1 MRTNAYD
8 CWPAGEGIPQP
19 VGIRIEGKFPLTVK
33 VEVIPF
39 GFLRSPAIE
48 AWNDSSV
55 SEHDVC
61 LADSAHMRAGGFRC
75 GVTFQ
80 DRGTGRGD
88 HPSRLRRVGPGRKG
102 NQRDSADRAGDE
114 ATPRHARC
122 GNRADFFRVHSSSIT
137 KRIARRY
144 GSDHRSR
151 RCQTTDN
158 QDEALVSPSRVGRG
172 GCCRSGRHPGLLRP
186 GTEGRAGARPR
197 PPPPTGHWLHAGSS
211 ILITLKELQSEVQIC
226 FRRHAATSDGGWQT
240 APSLTWAPIA
250 PLLSDGTRAE
260 IRLTNAGF
268 ARRHASSWAAPRP
281 TPDIEVPVADQ
292 GMPLDG
298 RAAHEPP

>member
-102 NQRDSADRAGDE
+102 DQRDSADRAGDE

-137 KRIARRY
+137 KRIARRF

-151 RCQTTDN
+151 RCQQLIIRTKRWFHRPGS
-158 QDEALVSPSRVGRG
+158 DEGAAVALVDTLDFCGPARRG
-172 GCCRSGRHPGLLRP
+172 ELALGLGPRLRQDIGC
-186 GTEGRAGARPR
+186 TQGARSSSLSRSFSRRCRFASGATQPQVMGAGKLPR
-197 PPPPTGHWLHAGSS
+197 A
-211 ILITLKELQSEVQIC
+211 
-226 FRRHAATSDGGWQT
+226 
-240 APSLTWAPIA
+240 
-250 PLLSDGTRAE
+250 
-260 IRLTNAGF
+260 
-268 ARRHASSWAAPRP
+268 
-281 TPDIEVPVADQ
+281 
-292 GMPLDG
+292 
-298 RAAHEPP
+298 